1 MNKNFIDLSVQSIP
15 QNQMHKYN
23 NHPTKMQVLNKMIVL
38 DLLKNPNNK
47 KFNQLLNYL
56 KINNYHNILVK
67 KLRIN
72 Q

>member
-1 MNKNFIDLSVQSIP
+1 MNKNFIDLNVQSIP
-15 QNQMHKYN
+15 QNQMYKYN
-23 NHPTKMQVLNKMIVL
+23 NHLIKMQVLNKMIVL

>member
-1 MNKNFIDLSVQSIP
+1 MNKNFIDLNVQSIP
-15 QNQMHKYN
+15 QNQMYKYN
-23 NHPTKMQVLNKMIVL
+23 NHPIKMQVLNKMIVL

>member
-15 QNQMHKYN
+15 QNQMYKYN
-23 NHPTKMQVLNKMIVL
+23 NHPIKMQVLNKMIVL